1 MDKGTLIR
9 IGTNDAGKSYELC
22 IEFLDYMDE
31 ILALEKGVF
40 SSLEMG
46 KSNSMTST
54 GQCRQSRCCD
64 AYNASTDM

>member
-9 IGTNDAGKSYELC
+9 IGTNDAGKSYELF
-22 IEFLDYMDE
+22 IEFLHYMDE

-54 GQCRQSRCCD
+54 GQCRLAPLIVCIQVRRI
-64 AYNASTDM
+64 